1 MHLTWKRHKIRTIFP
16 KKQFF
21 QKCARILK
29 KKKGN
34 NLYNTSWRLSEKTI
48 KRQKLTKKKKQ
59 GKVVN
64 VFKASK
70 KRFRKERQLKAKRKY
85 RKLVDKNQTSE

>member
-1 MHLTWKRHKIRTIFP
+1 M
-16 KKQFF
+16 
-21 QKCARILK
+21 A
-29 KKKGN
+29 
-34 NLYNTSWRLSEKTI
+34 EKTI

>member
-1 MHLTWKRHKIRTIFP
+1 MKNE
-16 KKQFF
+16 
-21 QKCARILK
+21 
-29 KKKGN
+29 KGN

-64 VFKASK
+64 VFNSSK

-85 RKLVDKNQTSE
+85 QKLVDKKSTSE

>member
-29 KKKGN
+29 NKKGN
-34 NLYNTSWRLSEKTI
+34 NLYNTSWRLAEKTI

-59 GKVVN
+59 GKVLN

-70 KRFRKERQLKAKRKY
+70 KRFRKERQLKTK
-85 RKLVDKNQTSE
+85 

>member
-1 MHLTWKRHKIRTIFP
+1 MREDFEKQKR
-16 KKQFF
+16 KK
-21 QKCARILK
+21 
-29 KKKGN
+29 
-34 NLYNTSWRLSEKTI
+34 LYNTSWRLAEKTI

-59 GKVVN
+59 GKVLN

-85 RKLVDKNQTSE
+85 QKAVDKDQTSE

>member
-1 MHLTWKRHKIRTIFP
+1 MKN
-16 KKQFF
+16 
-21 QKCARILK
+21 
-29 KKKGN
+29 KKGN
-34 NLYNTSWRLSEKTI
+34 NLYNTSWRLAEKTI

-70 KRFRKERQLKAKRKY
+70 KRFRKERQLKTKRKY
-85 RKLVDKNQTSE
+85 QKLVDKNQTSE